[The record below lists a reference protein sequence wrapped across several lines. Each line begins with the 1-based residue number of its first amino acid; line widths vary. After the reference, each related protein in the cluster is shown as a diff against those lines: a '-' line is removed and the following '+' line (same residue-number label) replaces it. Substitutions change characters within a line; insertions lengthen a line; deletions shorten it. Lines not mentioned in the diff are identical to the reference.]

1 MAIMRTKSRFGI
13 LLAIFLFGAAALTMA
28 QAIYMAAEVAA
39 ADNFM
44 PPWNSTA
51 SGIVV
56 LDVSLDATGAVVGVY
71 ALRDLPPLTNSA
83 KSAVQSWQFKPA
95 SAGSDPQPSDL
106 LTIFVVPPAVSFP
119 TYPHFPSLPPK
130 AGSISAY
137 VLPGIV
143 SASYAEYPVNSVVSG
158 SVVIQVT
165 VGANGKATA
174 WHTVR
179 ALDPCTRFALEAAK
193 KWRFRATALDGQPVA
208 SKIAIDFIFRP
219 PLTTQ

>member
-1 MAIMRTKSRFGI
+1 M
-13 LLAIFLFGAAALTMA
+13 FLFGAAAWAMA
-28 QAIYMAAEVAA
+28 LMKYTAAEVTA

-44 PPWNSTA
+44 SPWNSTS

-56 LDVSLDATGAVVGVY
+56 LDVSLDATGAVVEVD
-71 ALRDLPPLTNSA
+71 ALRDLPPLTDSA
-83 KSAVQSWQFKPA
+83 KSVVRSWQFKPA

-106 LTIFVVPPAVSFP
+106 LAIFVVPPAVSLP
-119 TYPHFPSLPPK
+119 TYPRFPPLAPK
-130 AGSISAY
+130 AGSIAGY

-143 SASYAEYPVNSVVSG
+143 SASYAEYPINSVASG

-174 WHTVR
+174 WQTVR

-193 KWRFRATALDGQPVA
+193 KWHFSAATLDGKTVA
-208 SKIAIDFIFRP
+208 SNIAIGFIFRP
-219 PLTTQ
+219 PLTTQIAPALLGK

>member
-1 MAIMRTKSRFGI
+1 MRKKHHIEI
-13 LLAIFLFGAAALTMA
+13 LTAIFLFGAASWAMA
-28 QAIYMAAEVAA
+28 RAKYIAAEVTA

-56 LDVSLDATGAVVGVY
+56 LDVSMDATGALVGVDV
-71 ALRDLPPLTNSA
+71 LRELPPLSNSA

-95 SAGSDPQPSDL
+95 SAGSGPQPSDL
-106 LTIFVVPPAVSFP
+106 LAIFVMPPAVSFT
-119 TYPHFPSLPPK
+119 TYPSFPSLPPK
-130 AGSISAY
+130 AGSISGY
-137 VLPGIV
+137 VLSGIV
-143 SASYAEYPVNSVVSG
+143 SASYAQYPVNSVVSG

-174 WHTVR
+174 WQTVR
-179 ALDPCTRFALEAAK
+179 ALDPCTCFALEAAK
-193 KWRFRATALDGQPVA
+193 KWRFRAATLDGQPVA